1 MCGTFGLS
9 PVLELCSVKRILGLQ
24 RRLLDRSVEAYIQ
37 SLETVNRLSLVYRIE
52 TFAWLICN
60 AWELLLKAKIIDDS
74 GSTKT
79 ICYRMR
85 RGQPVRSLSL
95 RDSMDKVFI
104 NDSDPTRRNL
114 LLVEELRDQATHLVI
129 RQVPHDVIGL
139 FQACVV
145 NYHNRLHEWFG
156 WSLSQ
161 RVNVGMM
168 SIVYD
173 LGPEQFDL
181 SSRIL
186 RRQLGKETAAFLTQF
201 QARLQQEFDALG
213 RPIEFSIGIDYKLAL
228 TQKPGDADIVL
239 TKGEG
244 GEATAVVEVPKDP
257 SSTHPYRRTEL
268 VKRVNEVLGGSVTVT
283 THDIQC
289 IVTNYNVKKR
299 PEFFYQGRITG
310 SPGQYSNR
318 FVEWVA
324 HQYELDHAFFTKQRS
339 KAKGMKEKPAL
350 DASEPWGKPIADVQQ
365 VEEKLAELAPLARIG
380 HATVDIST

>member
-1 MCGTFGLS
+1 M
-9 PVLELCSVKRILGLQ
+9 KRILGLQ

-60 AWELLLKAKIIDDS
+60 AWELMLKAKIIEDS
-74 GSTKT
+74 GSPKA
-79 ICYRMR
+79 IYYRQR

-95 RDSMDKVFI
+95 RDSMDKVFAS
-104 NDSDPTRRNL
+104 DSDPIRCNL
-114 LLVEELRDQATHLVI
+114 VLVEELRDQATHLVI

-156 WSLSQ
+156 WSLSK

-181 SSRIL
+181 SSRVL
-186 RRQLGKETAAFLTQF
+186 RRQLGKETAVFLTQF
-201 QARLQQEFDALG
+201 QARLQQEYESLG
-213 RPIEFSIGIDYKLAL
+213 RPAEFCIGINYKLAL

-244 GEATAVVEVPKDP
+244 GKSIAVVEVPKDP

-268 VKRVNEVLGGSVTVT
+268 VKKLNEVLGAGVTVT

-289 IVTNYNVKKR
+289 IVTNHNIKKR
-299 PEFFYQGRITG
+299 AEFFYQSRIRG
-310 SPGQYSNR
+310 APGQYSHR
-318 FVEWVA
+318 FVEWIVQ
-324 HQYELDHAFFTKQRS
+324 QYTRDPEFFTKQRS
-339 KAKGMKEKPAL
+339 RAKSK
-350 DASEPWGKPIADVQQ
+350 KPIQDSDAQSWNQPVADVQTEA
-365 VEEKLAELAPLARIG
+365 EERVAEPVPLARSG
-380 HATVDIST
+380 RPTANDA